1 MAASLTHNSWRIYL
15 RSVPGQH
22 VRPDGGRHQ
31 LHGLPHGQ
39 HQLRWLHCMHLHRRL
54 LDVRLGRLARLHRY
68 VEASLQRRLIAATH
82 PSIVFFRFFRDF
94 IHSACSAGTY
104 SPSGVSCSST
114 PAFLRPSFLPRIHG
128 LTPVLAGSAPPRV
141 FLRARFSLHRL
152 PCWLVQ
158 PGPGQPVHAVPEQ
171 QRQLRV
177 RRNLHVQRRL
187 LWQRHRPVA
196 RLHQYVTKP
205 RIHAFCI
212 TWPSPSPP
220 FVSGARMCIQ
230 SARATRTARLRVRH
244 PAQRALPAAPAT
256 PAPPA
261 ARARLAFRA
270 LAAASPW
277 HAQVPC
283 SPGPTVP
290 RSPTNASCGGSAG
303 RVCSVLCGLLQR
315 LRHHLPGYASASR
328 PLRLLWFIYA

>member
-1 MAASLTHNSWRIYL
+1 M
-15 RSVPGQH
+15 
-22 VRPDGGRHQ
+22 
-31 LHGLPHGQ
+31 
-39 HQLRWLHCMHLHRRL
+39 
-54 LDVRLGRLARLHRY
+54 
-68 VEASLQRRLIAATH
+68 
-82 PSIVFFRFFRDF
+82 FFRFYRAF

-114 PAFLRPSFLPRIHG
+114 PAVLRPSFLPRIHG

-244 PAQRALPAAPAT
+244 PARRALLAAPA
-256 PAPPA
+256 ALARLA
-261 ARARLAFRA
+261 ARAAPASRA
-270 LAAASPW
+270 LAAAS
-277 HAQVPC
+277 
-283 SPGPTVP
+283 
-290 RSPTNASCGGSAG
+290 RSPAPVRVSTAEAIALLHGLTHRVMGVLGTCSLLG
-303 RVCSVLCGLLQR
+303 RLLQR
-315 LRHHLPGYASASR
+315 LGHHLPG
-328 PLRLLWFIYA
+328 